1 MSYKVPGVQITGG
14 RELRKDLTEL
24 GEDAVDELKA
34 VNLEGAEIV
43 SEAALALVPIM
54 SGTLY
59 NTIRASAT
67 KTRGTVR
74 AGFKTK
80 APYAG
85 RIHFGDP
92 GGRTGKRI
100 RPNPFL
106 YDAMDR
112 RRDEVATAYE
122 NHIKKLQKK
131 HGL

>member
-1 MSYKVPGVQITGG
+1 MSSKVPGVHITGG
-14 RELRKDLTEL
+14 RETRKQFEEL
-24 GEDAVDELKA
+24 GEAAVDELKA

-43 SEAALALVPIM
+43 SEAALALVPVM

-59 NTIRASAT
+59 NTIRAAAT
-67 KTRGTVR
+67 KTRGSVR
-74 AGFKTK
+74 AGFKSR

-106 YDAMDR
+106 YNAMDK
-112 RRDEVATAYE
+112 RRDEVAIAYE
-122 NHIKKLQKK
+122 DHIKKLKKK